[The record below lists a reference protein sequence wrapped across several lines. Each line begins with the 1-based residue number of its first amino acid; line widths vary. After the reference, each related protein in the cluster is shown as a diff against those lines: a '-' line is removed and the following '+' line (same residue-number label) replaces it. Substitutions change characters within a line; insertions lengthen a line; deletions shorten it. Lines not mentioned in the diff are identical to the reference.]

1 MYHTCGRFSSYVGKE
16 VRRNIEV
23 LMTLILVRARS
34 QIVHV
39 THVCLSSWLMP
50 S

>member
-23 LMTLILVRARS
+23 LMTLILGEGEVADCPYYSRVS
-34 QIVHV
+34 F
-39 THVCLSSWLMP
+39 
-50 S
+50 